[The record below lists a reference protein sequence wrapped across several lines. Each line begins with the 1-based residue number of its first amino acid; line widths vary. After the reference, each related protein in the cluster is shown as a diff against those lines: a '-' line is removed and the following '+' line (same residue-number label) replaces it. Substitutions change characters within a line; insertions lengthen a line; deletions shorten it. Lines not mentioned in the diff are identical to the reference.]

1 MGGPEGGD
9 FRTADLP
16 PWIARRGNNVVL
28 TLHIQPAAR
37 RTGVVGRHG
46 DRLKIAVSV
55 PPADGRANAA
65 LIAFLAETL
74 GLPKSGFT
82 VLSGASSREKRVA
95 VATERSPG
103 AVAAALD
110 PDAGQ

>member
-1 MGGPEGGD
+1 M
-9 FRTADLP
+9 TSH
-16 PWIARRGNNVVL
+16 GNTIVL

-46 DRLKIAVSV
+46 DRLKIAVAA

-74 GLPKSGFT
+74 ALPKSSFAL
-82 VLSGASSREKRVA
+82 VSGASSREKRVA
-95 VATERSPG
+95 ITTDRSL
-103 AVAAALD
+103 AVLAAALL
-110 PDAGQ
+110 PSGGQ